1 MMPTTSVAGEVTAPL
16 ANLSLL
22 LLLVLTHQN
31 SRGYNPFRLALSSFQ
46 DEHGSKVEGTF
57 SVNLERLY
65 LCLCK
70 WALFMGRG
78 GKFLGSLPY
87 VCTKN
92 ETLVQVHVATLTIEG
107 ELPEYEIIFS
117 I

>member
-1 MMPTTSVAGEVTAPL
+1 
-16 ANLSLL
+16 
-22 LLLVLTHQN
+22 
-31 SRGYNPFRLALSSFQ
+31 
-46 DEHGSKVEGTF
+46 
-57 SVNLERLY
+57 
-65 LCLCK
+65 
-70 WALFMGRG
+70 MGRG